1 MAQFG
6 DGWCYALLRTV
17 RWPKRPICPFCGG
30 TRVTT
35 HSKSSGTPRRRYVC
49 IACRRT
55 FTDLTGTIFARTNL
69 PLGTWFHCLQLMG
82 RGHTTSGLAK
92 ALGVKWDTTAHML
105 RRLETGMARPG
116 LVWQLRE
123 GIEKAEDE

>member
-1 MAQFG
+1 
-6 DGWCYALLRTV
+6 
-17 RWPKRPICPFCGG
+17 
-30 TRVTT
+30 
-35 HSKSSGTPRRRYVC
+35 
-49 IACRRT
+49 
-55 FTDLTGTIFARTNL
+55 
-69 PLGTWFHCLQLMG
+69 LGTWFHCLQLMG